1 MMRRRAV
8 LVGLAASFVFNTG
21 ALFGPKSSKITVNV
35 VGGAGMN
42 PGPNGGDRPVMV
54 MIYRLKSTGM
64 FEQADYFAL
73 DGNAAATLGGDL
85 LGMDSVALAP
95 GRRERQEITVE
106 PEAAAI
112 GFAAFVREPASRQ
125 WKSTFAIS
133 PGSRLTIN
141 VALGKGG
148 ISVSARKNSIFS
160 SQGER

>member
-1 MMRRRAV
+1 MRRRAV
-8 LVGLAASFVFNTG
+8 LAGLAASLVVNTG
-21 ALFGPKSSKITVNV
+21 ALFGPKASKVTVNV

-54 MIYRLKSTGM
+54 LIYRLKSTGM

-73 DGNAAATLGGDL
+73 DANAAGTLGGDL
-85 LGMDSVALAP
+85 LGMDAVVLAP
-95 GRRERQEITVE
+95 GRRERQDITVE
-106 PEAAAI
+106 PEAAAL

-141 VALGKGG
+141 VALGRGG
-148 ISVSARKNSIFS
+148 ISVNARKNSIFS
-160 SQGER
+160 SQGDR